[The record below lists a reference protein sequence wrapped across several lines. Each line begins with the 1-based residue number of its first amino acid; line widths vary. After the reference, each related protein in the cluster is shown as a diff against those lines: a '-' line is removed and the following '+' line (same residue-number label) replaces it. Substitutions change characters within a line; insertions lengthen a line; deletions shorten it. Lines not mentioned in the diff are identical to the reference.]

1 MNSIIHQE
9 FLEHINT
16 SQKAME
22 SISQDLEI
30 AAKTCIETL
39 KNDGKILILGNG
51 GSAAD
56 AQHIAAELV
65 GRYKTERR
73 GLAAIALTTD
83 TSIITSISND
93 YGYEKVFSRQIEALA
108 KPGDVVIGI
117 STGGTSKN
125 VINALIKAN
134 QQKCMTIGLSGR
146 DGGDLGDLLGGLDR
160 TRHLL
165 QARRDGRGAVLDGG
179 QEARGRGAGCD
190 GAQSVAEDGL
200 GEERRGGGAV
210 SSDV

>member
-1 MNSIIHQE
+1 MDSTIHQE
-9 FLEHINT
+9 FIEHINT
-16 SQKAME
+16 SQKTME
-22 SISQDLEI
+22 SIVQNLEI
-30 AAKTCIETL
+30 AAKTCIESL

-83 TSIITSISND
+83 TSTITSISND

-108 KPGDVVIGI
+108 KPRDVVIGI
-117 STGGTSKN
+117 STGGRSKN

-146 DGGDLGDLLGGLDR
+146 DGGDFNDLCNVNLVVPSNDTARIQEMHIFIGH
-160 TRHLL
+160 TICHLI
-165 QARRDGRGAVLDGG
+165 DK
-179 QEARGRGAGCD
+179 EFTN
-190 GAQSVAEDGL
+190 
-200 GEERRGGGAV
+200 
-210 SSDV
+210 